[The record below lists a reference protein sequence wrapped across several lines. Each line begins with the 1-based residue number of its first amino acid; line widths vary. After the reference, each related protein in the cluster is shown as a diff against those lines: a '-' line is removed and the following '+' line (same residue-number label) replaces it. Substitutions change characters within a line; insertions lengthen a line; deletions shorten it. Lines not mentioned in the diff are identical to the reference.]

1 MNNSGY
7 RRKVMNDE
15 NIVLMA
21 RLKVKS
27 DKIEEAKAAAL
38 AIVEPSRNE
47 PGCINYDVHQTLDDP
62 AVFLWH
68 ETWSNQKAI
77 DEHFEMPYFKDF
89 VVKMEEIAEHPAQII
104 LSKKIS

>member
-1 MNNSGY
+1 MSE
-7 RRKVMNDE
+7 E

-21 RLKVKS
+21 RLKVKA

-62 AVFLWH
+62 TVFLWH
-68 ETWSNQKAI
+68 ETWANQKAI
-77 DEHFEMPYFKDF
+77 DEHFEMSYFKEF
-89 VVKMEEIAEHPAQII
+89 VATVEEFAEAPAQII